1 MTINFW
7 TFSFS
12 NSEDQ
17 SINET
22 RHSGDPPRTLWD
34 KDQEAAS
41 AARPVR
47 IIFPP
52 NPEIEA
58 NK

>member
-1 MTINFW
+1 MTI
-7 TFSFS
+7 SFS

-41 AARPVR
+41 AASPVR
-47 IIFPP
+47 IIFPT
-52 NPEIEA
+52 NHEIEA

>member
-1 MTINFW
+1 MTVNFW

-22 RHSGDPPRTLWD
+22 RHSGDAPRTLWD

-41 AARPVR
+41 AASPVR
-47 IIFPP
+47 IIFPTEP
-52 NPEIEA
+52 QTEA
-58 NK
+58 TK

>member
-1 MTINFW
+1 MPINFW
-7 TFSFS
+7 TLSFS
-12 NSEDQ
+12 DSEDQ

-41 AARPVR
+41 AASPVKV
-47 IIFPP
+47 IFDATTTR
-52 NPEIEA
+52 EA
-58 NK
+58 AK